1 MVDSKTNIMLVLVLL
16 SFKNFTGSDYFK
28 NFVLKK
34 HNLQNYV
41 TDRTLVFYPS
51 CFSTVQTGKQ
61 SSILETVSQPNIR
74 IGYLLI
80 QF

>member
-41 TDRTLVFYPS
+41 ADRTLFFTPA
-51 CFSTVQTGKQ
+51 
-61 SSILETVSQPNIR
+61 VSRQFKLGNS
-74 IGYLLI
+74 I
-80 QF
+80 QFWKPFLNPIFELAIC